1 MIEFNRRPSPR
12 YPDPKPHGGADVFAD
27 AMQPGDPRPPRVP
40 PPPTVISL
48 TTDPAPRFRMGRLM
62 ITPHAAQVIPADE
75 AAKALRR
82 HAAGDWGNVDREDWA
97 ANDAALRHGTRL
109 LSSYKTE
116 DKNIFWIITEADRCV
131 TTILLPSDY

>member
-1 MIEFNRRPSPR
+1 MIDINRRPSPR
-12 YPDPKPHGGADVFAD
+12 YPDPQPRGCADTFSD
-27 AMQPGDPRPPRVP
+27 AMHSGGHQPPRVP
-40 PPPTVISL
+40 PPPIVVAL

-97 ANDAALRHGTRL
+97 ANDEALRQGTRL

-116 DKNIFWIITEADRCV
+116 DKNIFWIITEADRSV